1 MPAEF
6 VHLHVH
12 SQYSMLDSSIR
23 IQSLVERVKALGM
36 PAVALTDHA
45 NMFGALQLYKAC
57 KAAGIKPILG
67 SEVNVVVGRRDDAS
81 IKHHQHLV
89 LLARSQT
96 GYRNL
101 VRVVSRGWVEGLVH
115 GAPRVDFD
123 LLAEHREGLVALTGC
138 MGGYLAQ
145 EVLLRG
151 PRAGEE
157 ALARLRDT
165 FEPDALFVELQD
177 HGFHEQKP
185 LNGILVDLARR
196 HGLPVVATNDC
207 HYLEQKDAHAQMV
220 LGAIAS
226 GRTIE
231 EAERTFHGSDL
242 IYVRT
247 PGEMEALFGHVDGA
261 VSNTLRIAEMCGGQ
275 ADPTGKPTLP
285 RFPVPD
291 GTTEEEYFR
300 ELARTG
306 LERRF
311 DEFARV
317 GKRVDEEAYR
327 RRLAWECDVVTQ
339 MGFSGYFLIV
349 ADFINWAK
357 AQGIPVGPG
366 RGSGA
371 GSLAAYAL
379 RITDLDPIPY
389 GLLFERFLNP
399 ERVSMPDFDVDFCMD
414 KRDRVIEYVARKYGA
429 TSVGQI
435 ATFHLLKSRSV
446 VRDVGR
452 AMKMTPQE
460 AGRIASLIPEPVQ
473 GKTVSVKD
481 ALAQEPRLAAAYAE
495 SPKIK
500 ELLDTSMTLEELT
513 RHAGMHAAGVVI
525 SEGPLWDSV
534 PVFCPEPGTF
544 VTQYS
549 KDDVEAAGLVKFD
562 FLGLKT
568 LTVIDIAVRLI
579 NKRPDRRDRPLEI
592 DRIPLDDKATYA
604 LLQSGETTNVFQ
616 LESAGMQALFT
627 RLRPDCFE
635 DVIAAVALYR
645 PGPLGSGMVE
655 DFVQRKHGRK
665 KVDYP
670 HPCLEPV
677 LKPTYGVIV
686 YQEQVMQAAQVMA
699 GYTLGGA
706 DLLRRA
712 MGKKKPEEMAKQK
725 ATFVQGAVAKGYAA
739 EDAEKVFE
747 LIDYFAG
754 YGFNK
759 SHSAAYALITYQTAY
774 LKAHY
779 PVEFVCA
786 TLSADKDKID
796 KVVRTV
802 NEARSM
808 GITVL
813 PPDVNQSDI
822 DFTVVYGVEPA
833 AGDCAGSGATGGGGV
848 DSGSAASG
856 GKAKAARRKA
866 DQPVALG
873 GVVRDPLSPAI
884 RFGLGGLKGVGSA
897 ALEAIFDARRGDR
910 GVEMPFADL
919 FDFASRVDVRRV
931 NKNVVEALVQS
942 GAFDGLHR
950 PLGVSRA
957 QAFGAIEAALERG
970 KRMSAERASGQT
982 SLLGLLSGGNAPT
995 AESAARKPRSA
1006 DFPTVEPWDV
1016 RETLSREKQTLG
1028 FYVSGHPLDRY
1039 AAELKRFCTATT
1051 ETLQNLPDGARVTVG
1066 GSVEGLRERPTKT
1079 GDRIAFFDLE
1089 DASGRVEVI
1098 VRPKVLAQ
1106 PGVREILTAG
1116 EPVLVTGVVQV
1127 DRNGDGGPPGGGGED
1142 AEAPE
1147 QASEAKLVL
1156 EEVMGLGEALRAKTR
1171 AVRVRVAVERCD
1183 RGKIEQLRAT
1193 LARFPGPAP
1202 VSLELWSEERWSVTL
1217 PSTGLSVEPSDALLA
1232 QLERLF
1238 GEKVAEL
1245 R

>member
-23 IQSLVERVKALGM
+23 IKALVERVKAFGM

-45 NMFGALQLYKAC
+45 NMFGALQFHKAC
-57 KAAGIKPILG
+57 KEAGIQPILG
-67 SEVNVVVGRRDDAS
+67 SEVNLVAGRRDDPA
-81 IKHHQHLV
+81 IKQHHHLV
-89 LLARSQT
+89 LLARSQA
-96 GYRNL
+96 GYQNL
-101 VRVVSRGWVEGLVH
+101 VRVVSRGWVDGLVQ
-115 GAPRVDFD
+115 GVPRVDFD

-151 PRAGEE
+151 PKAGAE
-157 ALARLRDT
+157 ALGRLSDT
-165 FEPDALFVELQD
+165 FEPGALFVELQD

-185 LNGILVDLARR
+185 LNAILVELARR
-196 HGLPVVATNDC
+196 LALPVVASNDC
-207 HYLEQKDAHAQMV
+207 HYLEQKDARAQMV

-226 GRTIE
+226 GRTLE
-231 EAERTFHGSDL
+231 EAERTFHGSDA

-247 PGEMEALFGHVDGA
+247 PGEMESLFGHVEGA
-261 VSNTLRIAEMCGGQ
+261 LENTLRVAEMCGGQ
-275 ADPTGKPTLP
+275 ANPTRKPTLP

-291 GTTEEEYFR
+291 GTTEEEHFR
-300 ELARTG
+300 KLARAG

-327 RRLAWECDVVTQ
+327 RRLHWECDVIVQ
-339 MGFSGYFLIV
+339 MGFPGYFLIV

-357 AQGIPVGPG
+357 ENGIPVGPG

-389 GLLFERFLNP
+389 DLLFERFLNP

-414 KRDRVIEYVARKYGA
+414 NRDRVIAYVAQKYGA

-460 AGRIASLIPEPVQ
+460 AGRIASMIPEPVQ
-473 GKTVSVKD
+473 GKTVPIKE
-481 ALAQEPRLAAAYAE
+481 ALEQEPKLKAAYEE
-495 SPKIK
+495 SPQIK
-500 ELLDTSMTLEELT
+500 ELLDTSMKLEDLT

-525 SEGPLWDSV
+525 SEGPLWDNV
-534 PVFCPEPGTF
+534 PVFCPEPGTY

-579 NKRPDRRDRPLEI
+579 NKRPDRRDEPLDL

-616 LESAGMQALFT
+616 LESSGMQGLFT

-635 DVIAAVALYR
+635 DVVAAVALYR

-655 DFVQRKHGRK
+655 DFVQRKHGRV
-665 KVDYP
+665 KVAYP

-725 ATFVQGAVAKGYAA
+725 ATFVEGAVAKGYKA

-822 DFTVVYGVEPA
+822 DFTVVYGFDEGG
-833 AGDCAGSGATGGGGV
+833 AGPGGGK
-848 DSGSAASG
+848 
-856 GKAKAARRKA
+856 GKAKKRKA
-866 DQPVALG
+866 DQPVAQG
-873 GVVRDPLSPAI
+873 GVVRDPLAPAI
-884 RFGLGGLKGVGSA
+884 RFGLGGLKGVGTA
-897 ALEAIFDARRGDR
+897 ALEAIFEARRGE
-910 GVEMPFADL
+910 GGAEMPFSDL
-919 FDFASRVDVRRV
+919 YDFAGRVDVRRV

-942 GAFDGLHR
+942 GAFDGVHR
-950 PLGVSRA
+950 PLSVSRA

-970 KRMSAERASGQT
+970 KRASAERASGQT
-982 SLLGLLSGGNAPT
+982 SLFGLLGGGTGGGDTARRAPKAT
-995 AESAARKPRSA
+995 
-1006 DFPTVEPWDV
+1006 DFPAVEPWDV
-1016 RETLSREKQTLG
+1016 RETLAREKQTLG

-1039 AAELKRFCTATT
+1039 AAELKRFCNATT
-1051 ETLQNLPDGARVTVG
+1051 ESLRSLPEGARVTVG
-1066 GSVEGLRERPTKT
+1066 GNIEGLRERPTKT
-1079 GDRIAFFDLE
+1079 GDRIAFFELE

-1098 VRPKVLAQ
+1098 VRPKVLGQ
-1106 PGVREILTAG
+1106 PGVREALATG
-1116 EPVLVTGVVQV
+1116 EPVLVTGVVQF
-1127 DRNGDGGPPGGGGED
+1127 DRNGGGGGAGGGGGGDDGD
-1142 AEAPE
+1142 APGE
-1147 QASEAKLVL
+1147 QAPEAKLVL
-1156 EEVMGLGEALRAKTR
+1156 DEVAGLGDALRARTK

-1183 RGKIEQLRAT
+1183 RGKIEQLRDT

-1202 VSLELWSEERWSVTL
+1202 VSLELWSEERWTVTL
-1217 PSTGLSVEPSDALLA
+1217 PTTGLSVEPSDALLS